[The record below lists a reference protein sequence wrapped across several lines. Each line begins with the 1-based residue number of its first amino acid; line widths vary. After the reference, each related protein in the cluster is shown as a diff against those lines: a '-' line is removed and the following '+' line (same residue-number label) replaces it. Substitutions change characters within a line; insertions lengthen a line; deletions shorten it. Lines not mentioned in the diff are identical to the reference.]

1 MGKLLNSFDQ
11 NIDAIKDKIRKLKE
25 VQNEAAS
32 KAAANA
38 PAGQK
43 ANAASSAA
51 QSAAANGFA
60 SDVKTEDEEWIEENS
75 WTYDMKTEDQ
85 TILHKAAIANE
96 KHRTALA
103 SLRSLCLQE
112 TQQKV

>member
-1 MGKLLNSFDQ
+1 MSDKEWEKLLNSFDQ

-43 ANAASSAA
+43 ANAASRA
-51 QSAAANGFA
+51 
-60 SDVKTEDEEWIEENS
+60 
-75 WTYDMKTEDQ
+75 
-85 TILHKAAIANE
+85 
-96 KHRTALA
+96 
-103 SLRSLCLQE
+103 
-112 TQQKV
+112 